1 MPLKSEEAQGGIEV
15 IDKKSWRQFK
25 QGVNKAE
32 LKQSA

>member
-15 IDKKSWRQFK
+15 IDKNSWRQLK